1 MYHKEK
7 RLWPLLLHLGIPLA
21 VGGASYLLTGRKAME
36 SYARLPQ
43 PPLAPPGWL
52 FPVVWTVLYGLMGLS
67 AWLVWRKKGRR
78 RALEP
83 YALQLLLNGLWT
95 PVFFRL
101 RLWWAA
107 LAVLAA
113 LEGTILWMIA
123 AFRRVDRRAGNLQL
137 PYALWVAFAGYLNAA
152 VAMMQG

>member
-7 RLWPLLLHLGIPLA
+7 RLWPQLLHLGIPLA
-21 VGGASYLLTGRKAME
+21 VGGASYLLTGREAME
-36 SYARLPQ
+36 SYAQLPQ

-78 RALEP
+78 RVLEP

-123 AFRRVDRRAGNLQL
+123 AFRRVDRRAGNLQI

-152 VAMMQG
+152 VAMMQR